1 MCARFQDVSRMKGLD
16 FWIFVRK
23 TGEIRP
29 VALYQVTLSFTI
41 ESTLAVEYDWVLAL
55 RNQIF
60 E

>member
-1 MCARFQDVSRMKGLD
+1 MKGLD